1 MIITVLKPCFF
12 IYFLFFFSPLIHIQ
26 VMIYLIDKVL
36 PDSYFANNL
45 RALSG
50 KQPMTV
56 HLRFYWLP

>member
-1 MIITVLKPCFF
+1 MLF
-12 IYFLFFFSPLIHIQ
+12 IYFLFFFSPLIYIQ

-50 KQPMTV
+50 KQPMTL
-56 HLRFYWLP
+56 HLRLYWLP